1 MLINARQAAKIA
13 PLLCVHAQC
22 SMAETGYLDTSHR
35 HLEGLMT
42 FLAVARLGRYNAAGE
57 ALGVNH
63 STVSR
68 RIHALEKAMGG
79 RVLVRATSGWEV
91 TPLGRQ
97 ALSTAEEVE
106 RALSSLAQQ
115 HSGAEITGMVRLAAP
130 DAFSTLVAAPA
141 LAGLQNDNQGLAVE
155 LISATQ
161 RVRQNRSGVDLEV
174 VAGEPSVHKAVA
186 AHIVDYSLGL
196 YASEA
201 YLAAHGVPRS
211 LAEIAGH
218 RINFYIESALH
229 VDDLDRATESLP
241 DFRHGIDSTSV
252 FAHVAATEAGAGIG
266 ILSTFLADQNRGLRR
281 ILRDEYS
288 HPLSYWAV
296 VRQEAT
302 RNPAVALVIETLRST
317 ASRRL

>member
-1 MLINARQAAKIA
+1 MLINARRAVKIA
-13 PLLCVHAQC
+13 LLLCIHAQC
-22 SMAETGYLDTSHR
+22 SMADIGHLGASHR

-79 RVLVRATSGWEV
+79 RVLVRASSGWEV

-106 RALSSLAQQ
+106 RALSSLEQ
-115 HSGAEITGMVRLAAP
+115 HRNGAEIAGMVRLATP

-141 LAGLQNDNQGLAVE
+141 LAGLQNENPGLAVE

-174 VAGEPSVHKAVA
+174 VVGKPSVHKAVA

-196 YASEA
+196 YASQS
-201 YLAAHGVPRS
+201 YLSAFGTPES
-211 LAEIAGH
+211 LAQVAGH

-229 VDDLDRATESLP
+229 VDDLDRATENLP

-266 ILSTFLADQNRGLRR
+266 ILPSFLADENPGLRR
-281 ILRDEYS
+281 ILRDEYA

-296 VRQEAT
+296 VRQEAM
-302 RNPAVALVIETLRST
+302 RNPVVALVIETLRTT
-317 ASRRL
+317 AAARL